1 MSHTST
7 LSTVYPGGV
16 YRRYVLIVDS
26 LREGFFMFWETL
38 WALIL
43 GFTLSGAVQSFV
55 SREDMRRVMGDHRPR
70 TIARTSLLG
79 AASSSCSYAASSLAK
94 SLFSR
99 GADFT
104 ASMVFMFASTNL
116 VVELGIVLWLLM
128 GWQFALAEFVG
139 GTIMIGLFT
148 LVAPR
153 VFPRVEIEAARA
165 RLAPPTS
172 GHQHHGHGQGEPR
185 PTDPLLVRL
194 RNRRGWIHAAGYT
207 IADLR
212 MLRREIAIGYLVAG
226 LLAVAVPMWM
236 YNDVFSS
243 GHGWLTDL
251 ENVIVGPFVAFI
263 SFVCSIGNV
272 PLAAALYKGGISF
285 GGTVAFIFADLIALP
300 LVLIYTKLYGR
311 RLAVR
316 MFFAFWALMSVSG
329 LLVDLIFRAVRIPF
343 PVRPHGHI
351 AMSRITWN
359 HTTALN
365 IVFLI
370 VFAGLFV
377 LQRRGKDSS
386 EDSTYA
392 TDPICGMQVER
403 AHAAATVDHG
413 GVTQYFCS
421 DRCATTY
428 SGKVGA

>member
-1 MSHTST
+1 M
-7 LSTVYPGGV
+7 L
-16 YRRYVLIVDS
+16 LVDS

-55 SREDMRRVMGDHRPR
+55 SREDMRRVMGDHRPG

-79 AASSSCSYAASSLAK
+79 AASSSCSYAATSLAK

-116 VVELGIVLWLLM
+116 VVELGTVLWLLM

-139 GTIMIGLFT
+139 GTIMIALFT

-153 VFPRVEIEAARA
+153 VFPSAEIAEARA

-172 GHQHHGHGQGEPR
+172 GHDHHGRGQGEPR
-185 PTDPLLVRL
+185 ATDPLMVRL
-194 RNRRGWIHAAGYT
+194 RSRRGWIDAVGYT

-212 MLRREIAIGYLVAG
+212 MLRREIVLGYVFAG

-236 YNDVFSS
+236 YHDVFTS

-251 ENVIVGPFVAFI
+251 ENVVVGPFVAFI

-300 LVLIYTKLYGR
+300 LVLIYLKLYGR

-316 MFFAFWALMSVSG
+316 MFFVFWALMSVSG
-329 LLVDLIFRAVRIPF
+329 LLVDMIFRAVRIPF
-343 PVRPHGHI
+343 PMRPHGHI
-351 AMSRITWN
+351 AASRITWD
-359 HTTALN
+359 HTTVLN

-370 VFAGLFV
+370 VFAGLLV
-377 LQRRGKDSS
+377 LHRRGKDSS
-386 EDSTYA
+386 EHSNYA
-392 TDPICGMQVER
+392 NDPICGMQVEKV
-403 AHAAATVDHG
+403 HAVATVHHD
-413 GVTQYFCS
+413 GVTHYFCS
-421 DRCATTY
+421 DRCARAY
-428 SGKVGA
+428 SGKVGS